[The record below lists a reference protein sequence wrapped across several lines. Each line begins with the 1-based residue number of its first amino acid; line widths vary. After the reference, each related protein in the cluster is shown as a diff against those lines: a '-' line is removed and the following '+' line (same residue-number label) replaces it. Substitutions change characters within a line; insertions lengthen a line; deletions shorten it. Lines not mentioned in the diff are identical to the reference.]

1 MEKKAEAMKKYGQ
14 AAILE
19 MIVSVLPDVAKAVA
33 EPLSSIDKV
42 TVFAGDGGTNGVSG
56 ISANVPTVMAQT
68 FETVKAATGVDLV
81 DIVKASGYDAKVTRN
96 INVSGLE
103 GSEGAADAV
112 ATAAITDAVTDKND
126 NES

>member
-1 MEKKAEAMKKYGQ
+1 MKKYGQ

-19 MIVSVLPDVAKAVA
+19 MIVTVLPDVAKAVA
-33 EPLSSIDKV
+33 EPLASIDKV
-42 TVFAGDGGTNGVSG
+42 TVFAGGTDGGNGVSG

-96 INVSGLE
+96 INVSGLD
-103 GSEGAADAV
+103 GSEGTADAI

-126 NES
+126 NEE

>member
-112 ATAAITDAVTDKND
+112 ATAAITDAVTDRND

>member
-1 MEKKAEAMKKYGQ
+1 M
-14 AAILE
+14 
-19 MIVSVLPDVAKAVA
+19 
-33 EPLSSIDKV
+33 
-42 TVFAGDGGTNGVSG
+42 SG

-103 GSEGAADAV
+103 GADGNVTDTVTAAAIADAV
-112 ATAAITDAVTDKND
+112 SDKGED
-126 NES
+126 NK